1 MNIFR
6 RHVYK
11 CRMSNGAQ
19 FQFNCWDLALMDR
32 DQLKE
37 RFLEIA
43 NGDYEGVYT
52 KDDIEYIWRTN
63 YGNRG

>member
-1 MNIFR
+1 MNLFR

-11 CRMSNGAQ
+11 CRMSNDAV

-43 NGDYEGVYT
+43 NGDYEDVYT
-52 KDDIEYIWRTN
+52 KEDIEQIWRTN
-63 YGNRG
+63 YGAR

>member
-37 RFLEIA
+37 RFLEVA
-43 NGDYEGVYT
+43 NGD
-52 KDDIEYIWRTN
+52 DDIESIWRTN